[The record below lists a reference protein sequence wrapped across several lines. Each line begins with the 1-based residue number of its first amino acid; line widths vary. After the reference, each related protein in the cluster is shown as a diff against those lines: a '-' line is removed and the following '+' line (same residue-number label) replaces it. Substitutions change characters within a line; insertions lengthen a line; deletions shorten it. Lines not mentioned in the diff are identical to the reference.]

1 MVDINEITPKYSK
14 EDLKTFNNESPFMDA
29 NVELLKQT
37 IQLLGHIL
45 EKKYFD
51 VDVPKIID
59 RESAV
64 LAGNIVRLIKLN
76 TSLLQNICDCKL
88 EICYIVGRCLS
99 ETAINIMY
107 MLSNTEQSVIRNY
120 IKYSL
125 ITEKEIFEIVSANVR
140 ERNGEM
146 ESIEDRI
153 QKSIERSFE
162 SSDFDFEEVKRSSK
176 WKTLKSRA
184 DVLAGDLF
192 YNVYYGSA
200 SHSIHGNW
208 QDILANNLKKHEG
221 GFSVNVEWQTP
232 RPQIMDG
239 PIILNLQIIMQF
251 VENELKDDEDT
262 KVLTDKCNELLT
274 YQSDLYDYHE
284 KWLAN

>member
-1 MVDINEITPKYSK
+1 MVDINQIIPKYTK
-14 EDLKTFNNESPFMDA
+14 EEFNSFDNESPFMDA

-37 IQLLGHIL
+37 IQLLWHIL

-51 VDVPKIID
+51 IDVPKIIEK
-59 RESAV
+59 ESAV

-76 TSLLQNICDCKL
+76 LSLLQNICDCKL

-99 ETAINIMY
+99 ETAINIKY
-107 MLSNTEQSVIRNY
+107 MLSNTEESVIRNY

-125 ITEKEIFEIVSANVR
+125 ITEKEIFEIVSSNVR
-140 ERNGEM
+140 ERSGEI
-146 ESIEDRI
+146 ESIEERM

-176 WKTLKSRA
+176 WKTLRSRA
-184 DVLAGDLF
+184 DVVAGDIF

-208 QDILANNLKKHEG
+208 QDILANNLEKKEG
-221 GFSVNVEWQTP
+221 GFSVKVDWQTP

-251 VENELKDDEDT
+251 VENELKEDDDA
-262 KVLTDKCNELLT
+262 KVLTDKCNELLA
-274 YQSDLYDYHE
+274 YQSDLYAYHE